1 MHKTKIVT
9 TFLTNSDK
17 ILLLKRSQKVKTMK
31 NLWAG
36 ISGLIEGDEE
46 PLSRAKIEIFEEV
59 GIEDTNIKLIKE
71 GGSIVIESPQYVNH
85 QWEVF
90 PFLFSCKNRE
100 IKLNWENS
108 DSKWIEIDEINNFST
123 VPSLDKVL
131 TRLFQFFRI
140 FLIFSLL
147 R

>member
-17 ILLLKRSQKVKTMK
+17 ILLLKRSKKVKSMK

-36 ISGLIEGDEE
+36 ISGMIEGDEKPVE
-46 PLSRAKIEIFEEV
+46 RAKIEIYEEV
-59 GIEDTNIKLIKE
+59 GIGESSIKLIKE
-71 GGSIVIESPQYVNH
+71 GEMILIESPQYDNH
-85 QWEVF
+85 QWEVY
-90 PFLFSCKNRE
+90 PFLFSCNKRE

-108 DSKWIEIDEINNFST
+108 DSKWIHVNELNNFIT

-131 TRLFQFFRI
+131 TRLF
-140 FLIFSLL
+140 
-147 R
+147 

>member
-17 ILLLKRSQKVKTMK
+17 ILLLKRSQKVRSMK

-36 ISGLIEGDEE
+36 ISGIIEGDEK
-46 PLSRAKIEIFEEV
+46 PVKRAKIEVYEEV
-59 GIEDTNIKLIKE
+59 GINESNIKLIKE
-71 GGSIVIESPQYVNH
+71 GDVILIESPQYENH
-85 QWEVF
+85 QWEVY
-90 PFLFSCKNRE
+90 PFLFSCDNRE

-108 DSKWIEIDEINNFST
+108 DSKWIRVNELNNFVT

-131 TRLFQFFRI
+131 TRLF
-140 FLIFSLL
+140 
-147 R
+147 

>member
-17 ILLLKRSQKVKTMK
+17 ILLLKRSQKVKSMK

-36 ISGLIEGDEE
+36 ISGKIEGNEK
-46 PLSRAKIEIFEEV
+46 PVHRAKIEVYEEV
-59 GIEDTNIKLIKE
+59 GIGESNIKLIKE
-71 GGSIVIESPQYVNH
+71 GDVILIESPQYENH
-85 QWEVF
+85 EWEVY
-90 PFLFSCKNRE
+90 PFLFSCDNRE

-108 DSKWIEIDEINNFST
+108 ESKWISMNELNDFTT

-131 TRLFQFFRI
+131 TRLF
-140 FLIFSLL
+140 
-147 R
+147 

>member
-17 ILLLKRSQKVKTMK
+17 ILLLKRSQKVKSMK

-36 ISGLIEGDEE
+36 ISGIIEGDER
-46 PLSRAKIEIFEEV
+46 PVKRAKIEVYEEV
-59 GIEDTNIKLIKE
+59 GIEESDIKLIRE
-71 GGSIVIESPQYVNH
+71 GDVILIESPQYENH
-85 QWEVF
+85 QWEVY
-90 PFLFSCKNRE
+90 PFLFSCNNRK

-108 DSKWIEIDEINNFST
+108 DSKWISMNELNDFVT

-131 TRLFQFFRI
+131 TRLF
-140 FLIFSLL
+140 
-147 R
+147 

>member
-17 ILLLKRSQKVKTMK
+17 ILLLKRSQKVKSMK

-36 ISGLIEGDEE
+36 ISGIIEGNEK
-46 PLSRAKIEIFEEV
+46 PVKRAKIEVYEEV
-59 GIEDTNIKLIKE
+59 GIDESNIKLIKE
-71 GGSIVIESPQYVNH
+71 GGVILIESPQYENH
-85 QWEVF
+85 QWEVY
-90 PFLFSCKNRE
+90 PFLFSCDIRE

-108 DSKWIEIDEINNFST
+108 DSKWISMNELNDFTT

-131 TRLFQFFRI
+131 TRLF
-140 FLIFSLL
+140 
-147 R
+147 

>member
-36 ISGLIEGDEE
+36 ISGLIEGNEE
-46 PLSRAKIEIFEEV
+46 PLNRAKIEIFEEV

-71 GGSIVIESPQYVNH
+71 GDSIVIESPQYVNH

-100 IKLNWENS
+100 IRLNWENS

-131 TRLFQFFRI
+131 TRLF
-140 FLIFSLL
+140 
-147 R
+147 

>member
-108 DSKWIEIDEINNFST
+108 DSKWIEIDEINNFLT

-131 TRLFQFFRI
+131 TRLF
-140 FLIFSLL
+140 
-147 R
+147 

>member
-71 GGSIVIESPQYVNH
+71 GGSIVIESPQYANH

-131 TRLFQFFRI
+131 TRLF
-140 FLIFSLL
+140 
-147 R
+147 